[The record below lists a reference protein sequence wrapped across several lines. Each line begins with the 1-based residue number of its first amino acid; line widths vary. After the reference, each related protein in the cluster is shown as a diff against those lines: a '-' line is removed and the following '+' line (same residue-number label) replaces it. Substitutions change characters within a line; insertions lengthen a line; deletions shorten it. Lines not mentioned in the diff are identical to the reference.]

1 MTNYMKRTDEMYLV
15 YQDEA
20 GSHHYQYWADVQ
32 DVGTLIDSETGDDM
46 ELVGWAIP
54 GWVPVTEKLPRTFY
68 DAENDCT
75 YSQEVM
81 VLTTNRTL
89 EIWCLQRQRL
99 AIGACWVD
107 RNDQEHPLESVT
119 HWVDVP
125 FLSQ

>member
-32 DVGTLIDSETGDDM
+32 EVGTLCDPETGDDM
-46 ELVGWAIP
+46 ELVGWVTLGWIP
-54 GWVPVTEKLPRTFY
+54 VKTILPRTVY
-68 DAENDCT
+68 DGEDDYA
-75 YSQEVM
+75 YSKEVL

-89 EIWCLQRQRL
+89 ELWCLQRQRL

-107 RNDQEHPLESVT
+107 RNDREHPLASVT
-119 HWVDVP
+119 HWFVVP
-125 FLSQ
+125 SLPQ